1 VKGRIE
7 SKYLLMI
14 VLGALALLII
24 MTITSG
30 LVESATENAIADAFN

>member
-1 VKGRIE
+1 VKGRVE

-14 VLGALALLII
+14 VIGALALLVI

-30 LVESATENAIADAFN
+30 LVESAAENAISDAFN